1 MLFSTIEQVQGLIYP
16 TPFLSMDTRSTKA
29 LLFFLITG
37 FFILHLINQ
46 LDKKE
51 KNFLLISSILFI
63 IGIIYFKYGLSRS
76 DSGHI
81 RIASAFLYLS
91 MIPIIIT
98 FILKFLINKK
108 YLRKNN
114 SNKIIL
120 GLTTILFLTIFLN
133 KEYENKH
140 VKNLLDVR
148 YSIQTLI
155 NYGDEKYLT
164 DEYKTFINYYKNLV
178 KDDNCVTIFTNEV
191 AISYLLRKKAVQS
204 II

>member
-1 MLFSTIEQVQGLIYP
+1 M
-16 TPFLSMDTRSTKA
+16 
-29 LLFFLITG
+29 
-37 FFILHLINQ
+37 HLINQ
-46 LDKKE
+46 LDRKE

-81 RIASAFLYLS
+81 RNASAFLYLS

-120 GLTTILFLTIFLN
+120 SLTAILFLTIFLN
-133 KEYENKH
+133 KKYENKH

-191 AISYLLRKKAVQS
+191 AISYLLRKKLFKVLFNV
-204 II
+204 

>member
-1 MLFSTIEQVQGLIYP
+1 MFWYVDIGVYINFITLLFALLLLIRAQYKNFLCLILSITLGWLIIFYLFPNEEFFQFLNNTSLLFSTIEQVQGLIYP
-16 TPFLSMDTRSTKA
+16 TPFLSNDTRSTKA

-46 LDKKE
+46 LEQKE

-81 RIASAFLYLS
+81 RNASAFLYLS

-108 YLRKNN
+108 YLRK
-114 SNKIIL
+114 
-120 GLTTILFLTIFLN
+120 TIVI
-133 KEYENKH
+133 K
-140 VKNLLDVR
+140 
-148 YSIQTLI
+148 
-155 NYGDEKYLT
+155 
-164 DEYKTFINYYKNLV
+164 
-178 KDDNCVTIFTNEV
+178 
-191 AISYLLRKKAVQS
+191 
-204 II
+204 